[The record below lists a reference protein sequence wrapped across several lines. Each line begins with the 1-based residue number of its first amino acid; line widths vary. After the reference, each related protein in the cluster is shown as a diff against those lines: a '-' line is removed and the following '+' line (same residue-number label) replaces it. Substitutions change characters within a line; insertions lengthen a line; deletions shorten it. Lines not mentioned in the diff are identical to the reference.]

1 MQIPAQIQEV
11 KEKATCLFT
20 KEAIETNL
28 DKIAGK
34 ISEQLGESNP
44 VVLCVLIGGL
54 IPAGNLLPRLD
65 FPLELDYIHATR
77 YANEKVGNTEINWV
91 AKPRVSLKNR
101 NVLIIEDILDGGLTL
116 AAIVEYCR
124 EQGAS
129 AVYTA
134 VLLDK
139 QKVTRVPG
147 GIQSADF
154 TAITMDNGFVFG
166 YGMDYDGYLRNAP
179 GIYVV
184 SPEHE

>member
-1 MQIPAQIQEV
+1 MLIPAHIQEV
-11 KEKATCLFT
+11 EKKARCLFT
-20 KEAIETNL
+20 KKKIETQL
-28 DKIAGK
+28 DKMAKAISGK
-34 ISEQLGESNP
+34 LSESNP

-77 YANEKVGNTEINWV
+77 YANETIGNSEINWV
-91 AKPRVSLKNR
+91 ATPRVSLKDR

-116 AAIVEYCR
+116 AAIVDYCHQQ
-124 EQGAS
+124 EAKS
-129 AVYTA
+129 VYTA

-139 QKVTRVPG
+139 QKATRVPG
-147 GIQSADF
+147 GTDKADF

-184 SPEHE
+184 APEHA

>member
-1 MQIPAQIQEV
+1 MLIPTHIQEV
-11 KEKATCLFT
+11 KQKAKCLFT
-20 KEAIETNL
+20 KKEIEAGL
-28 DKIAGK
+28 DKIAK
-34 ISEQLGESNP
+34 AISETLSEKNP

-77 YANEKVGNTEINWV
+77 YEQETIGADIKWV
-91 AKPRVSLKNR
+91 VKPRVSLKNR

-116 AAIVEYCR
+116 AAIVEYCHQ
-124 EQGAS
+124 QGAS
-129 AVYTA
+129 AVHTA

-139 QKVTRVPG
+139 QGAERAPG
-147 GIQSADF
+147 GTNVADF
-154 TAITMDNGFVFG
+154 TAIAMNDGFVFG